1 MRFEVPAPRRRLI
14 GLTPLIDVVFILLV
28 FFMLASSLIN
38 WQAIEMGAPASAS
51 AGTPVVGSWL
61 VRVQPESLDLNAE
74 TIAAAEL
81 AGRVAARIGEDPA
94 QRILI
99 QPAPGVSLQRLVD
112 VLDLLRD
119 AGATHLTLLR
129 L

>member
-1 MRFEVPAPRRRLI
+1 MRFESPAPRRRLI

-28 FFMLASSLIN
+28 FFMLASSLIK
-38 WQAIEMGAPASAS
+38 WQAVEMGEPASAG
-51 AGTPVVGSWL
+51 AETPVVGSWL
-61 VRVQPESLDLNAE
+61 VRVQPEELDLNAE

-81 AGRVAARIGEDPA
+81 AGRVTARIGEDPA
-94 QRILI
+94 QRILV